1 MGKGVPVAVAGVG
14 VVVLLAGG
22 IGIGI
27 GLGGGN
33 GDGNG
38 AGSGNPASISTSS
51 SNKSVSSQ
59 ENQYAE
65 IRIEKNDIYFE
76 SELCENVDDL
86 KQKIIDYGTT
96 REYVFVYEKA
106 IKATYDEVNE
116 ALSELES
123 ALGIT
128 INRE

>member
-1 MGKGVPVAVAGVG
+1 MGKLGTGLLVAGAG
-14 VVVLLAGG
+14 VVAAGLLAGG
-22 IGIGI
+22 IGIGTHF
-27 GLGGGN
+27 GGGN
-33 GDGNG
+33 GDGS
-38 AGSGNPASISTSS
+38 GSDTAPESSVCESASIEDQ
-51 SNKSVSSQ
+51 VS
-59 ENQYAE
+59 E

-76 SELCENVDDL
+76 EELCENVDDL